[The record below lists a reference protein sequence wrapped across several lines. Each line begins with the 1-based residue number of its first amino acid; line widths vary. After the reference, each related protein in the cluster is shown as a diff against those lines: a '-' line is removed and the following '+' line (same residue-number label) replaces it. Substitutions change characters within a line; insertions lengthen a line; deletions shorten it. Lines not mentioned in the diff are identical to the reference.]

1 MSDETYSIFMILG
14 AIASGA
20 VLWLHF
26 LRGRAMRR
34 LLKSLRET
42 NPELFQDDG
51 ELKKPE

>member
-20 VLWLHF
+20 LLWIRF
-26 LRGRAMRR
+26 RQGRAIRR

-42 NPELFQDDG
+42 NPELFEDDG
-51 ELKKPE
+51 KFKKSE

>member
-20 VLWLHF
+20 VLWLQF
-26 LRGRAMRR
+26 LRARSMKR

-42 NPELFQDDG
+42 NPDLFQDDKD
-51 ELKKPE
+51 KKAE